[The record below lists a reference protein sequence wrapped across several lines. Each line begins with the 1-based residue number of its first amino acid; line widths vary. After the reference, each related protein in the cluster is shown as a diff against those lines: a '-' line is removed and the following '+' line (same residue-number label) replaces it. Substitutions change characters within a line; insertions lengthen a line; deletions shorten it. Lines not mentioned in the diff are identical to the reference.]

1 VLSITSNCASGKGS
15 ASTTAFLND
24 TSIPALRALR
34 TAREIISG
42 DASTPKTLPSA
53 PTRCLATI
61 ASVPVPH
68 PMLSTDAPTAR
79 CAGRRSCSRKA
90 RSLRCVKKQVDVLYA
105 LSGQGRSARER
116 DSGSPELRRRLQ
128 PATSAAHRRAPAWCG
143 PEDEE
148 RRAHHHARTHG
159 ACAHGLI
166 ADELARIPARGSNT
180 RIPSDLIARHV
191 ASTFV
196 LVLNW

>member
-1 VLSITSNCASGKGS
+1 LRGRWWSISVLSITSNCASGKGS

-34 TAREIISG
+34 TAGEIISG

-79 CAGRRSCSRKA
+79 CAGRRRCSRKA
-90 RSLRCVKKQVDVLYA
+90 RSLCFRDKDDLLESGIQEVLSSIVA
-105 LSGQGRSARER
+105 FSLPLLQHIDGHQRAAGPKMRSEGRIIMHEHMER
-116 DSGSPELRRRLQ
+116 VLT
-128 PATSAAHRRAPAWCG
+128 A
-143 PEDEE
+143 
-148 RRAHHHARTHG
+148 
-159 ACAHGLI
+159 LI

-196 LVLNW
+196 IVLNW